1 MKTIA
6 NAVNA
11 ISGNVPAAV
20 MSLVDINDDG
30 FHCQGCC
37 RSTIDSVVYHYMIE
51 CPIVSEEREHMWDL
65 LQDRLPVQ
73 ICAQLLNGDDESI
86 YCNLFRADLLVNEHY
101 DEHTIDNFLITVAQG
116 LMQIFKKVGERQ
128 C

>member
-1 MKTIA
+1 MTTIA

-30 FHCQGCC
+30 YYCQGCF
-37 RSTIDSVVYHYMIE
+37 RNSIDSVVYHFMME
-51 CPIVSEEREHMWDL
+51 CPTVSQERERMWDL

-73 ICAQLLNGDDESI
+73 A
-86 YCNLFRADLLVNEHY
+86 V
-101 DEHTIDNFLITVAQG
+101 V
-116 LMQIFKKVGERQ
+116 
-128 C
+128 